1 MITVD
6 RRPSPV
12 RLSFDEILQLIRKQR
27 VAMLT
32 TVDHGAVVSRPV
44 GMQEPEDDG
53 TLWFFSLA
61 DSDIVRHVSADP
73 RVSVALAHGEYVS
86 ISGRGEVV
94 HDPELNRRL
103 WNSVV
108 RSWLQ
113 CGPDDPSAV
122 LIKVTPESIAYWY
135 TPGTEGQLVLMPDA
149 NPDSLHTLNTTGG
162 DDGGHR

>member
-1 MITVD
+1 MSTIEHRNAPAQLT
-6 RRPSPV
+6 
-12 RLSFDEILQLIRKQR
+12 FDEVVQLISKQR

-32 TVDHGAVVSRPV
+32 TVDHGSVVSRPV
-44 GMQEPEDDG
+44 GMQEPEADG

-61 DSDIVRHVSADP
+61 DSDIVRHVGADP

-86 ISGRGEVV
+86 ISGHGEVI

-103 WNSVV
+103 WNPVV

-113 CGPDDPSAV
+113 CEPDDPSAV

-135 TPGTEGQLVLMPDA
+135 TPGTEGQLVPMPDA
-149 NPDSLHTLNTTGG
+149 EPDDQHTLNATE
-162 DDGGHR
+162 DEVAR